1 MRDDNVASSEPAPRS
16 RPRTLSLLQK
26 SEGNRE
32 LPDGKFGF
40 DGSMVREAGRIYGF
54 GNRRSTGFKL
64 QGLCGVQGPHFAA
77 LLFCCW
83 MEFLEFLEF
92 SVSSGFLVLEF
103 LDVSCCWIYPDLEA
117 LVIAPVAQFHVL
129 VFCLEELLLDIPRL
143 RSARDR
149 SVVPAAGV
157 FVFLFGGF
165 VSRWLQNSRI

>member
-1 MRDDNVASSEPAPRS
+1 VASSEPAPRS

-54 GNRRSTGFKL
+54 GNRRSTAFKL

-77 LLFCCW
+77 LLFCFW
-83 MEFLEFLEF
+83 MEFLEF
-92 SVSSGFLVLEF
+92 LEF